1 MAADASP
8 LPERAAVSWRRTVD
22 ERALR
27 RYGRAWTVST
37 LAHVIPFVVT
47 AAVLVALEP
56 WLAPMSLLA
65 LAQAWIIPELYAN
78 RGAKVMRPRRAGGS
92 DAPERT
98 ALGLLGDLLGH
109 DQRDLYARTGAV
121 VDPGRL
127 GTWVVGEQGAL
138 LVTGRRVHT
147 FCVRVSD
154 PDLPGPDRVSHLVLA
169 LRADELG
176 FATVANRAFS
186 GARWRVRRRL
196 PPRTRPALDAAA
208 GVHQGQPRR

>member
-1 MAADASP
+1 VAAEASP
-8 LPERAAVSWRRTVD
+8 LPERASVSWRRTVD

-27 RYGRAWTVST
+27 SYGRAWTAST

-47 AAVLVALEP
+47 AVALVVIEP
-56 WLAPMSLLA
+56 WLAPMSALA
-65 LAQAWIIPELYAN
+65 LVQAWVIPELYAN
-78 RGAKVMRPRRAGGS
+78 RGAKVMRPRKQSNDEG
-92 DAPERT
+92 PERT

-109 DQRDLYARTGAV
+109 EQRDLYARTGAV
-121 VDPGRL
+121 VEPGRL

-138 LVTGRRVHT
+138 LVTKRRVHT

-169 LRADELG
+169 LRTDELG

-196 PPRTRPALDAAA
+196 PPRTRPALDHAI
-208 GVHQGQPRR
+208 GHEGERRS